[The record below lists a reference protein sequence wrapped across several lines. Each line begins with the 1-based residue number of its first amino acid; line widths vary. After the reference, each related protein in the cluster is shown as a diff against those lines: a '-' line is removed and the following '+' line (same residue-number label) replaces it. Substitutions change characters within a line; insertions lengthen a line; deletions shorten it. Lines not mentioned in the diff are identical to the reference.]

1 MALRLRRG
9 TNAERLTITPESGE
23 LIYVTDNKKLYVGD
37 GSTLG
42 GTVVS
47 GLVDVVDDTSPSL
60 GGDLDLN
67 GNNITGT
74 GNINIT
80 GTITATGNINL
91 GDGAGGDIISVGGAF
106 SGAILPDQDIAF
118 DVGSTNYR
126 WRNGFFNGLNVDGLL
141 TATAINSDIIAGDSS
156 VAYSATNNRFTGDFV
171 GNLTGAVDGDLT
183 GSVFSDNSS
192 VIVDAINQKITT
204 QSILTPGSN
213 LQIQGESINVAPN
226 GPMNLGADD
235 EAGTF
240 KNGQLIIKRS
250 GTSGV
255 ALSVNT
261 YHDSDNISDIK
272 AVKHRG
278 TFDAPASYQAG
289 DRVLELVGEAFDGTT
304 NRFAASLVFEAV
316 EAVSNNVAPGSAKIR
331 VANPAGTATDFVFTH
346 DGNLTANSVTSS
358 FVGSLASDDSTMV
371 VDNNGSIVNLNF
383 TGNVSGTPGDTG
395 TVDSWLQVVVNGA
408 TKYIPLYA

>member
-141 TATAINSDIIAGDSS
+141 TATAISSDIIAGDSS

-171 GNLTGAVDGDLT
+171 GNLTGAVDGDIT
-183 GSVFSDNSS
+183 GSVFSDDSV
-192 VIVDAINQKITT
+192 VIVDAINQKNYNT
-204 QSILTPGSN
+204 
-213 LQIQGESINVAPN
+213 IN
-226 GPMNLGADD
+226 
-235 EAGTF
+235 F
-240 KNGQLIIKRS
+240 
-250 GTSGV
+250 
-255 ALSVNT
+255 NT
-261 YHDSDNISDIK
+261 RY
-272 AVKHRG
+272 
-278 TFDAPASYQAG
+278 
-289 DRVLELVGEAFDGTT
+289 
-304 NRFAASLVFEAV
+304 
-316 EAVSNNVAPGSAKIR
+316 
-331 VANPAGTATDFVFTH
+331 
-346 DGNLTANSVTSS
+346 
-358 FVGSLASDDSTMV
+358 
-371 VDNNGSIVNLNF
+371 
-383 TGNVSGTPGDTG
+383 
-395 TVDSWLQVVVNGA
+395 
-408 TKYIPLYA
+408 